1 MRRGRRRRRHRSGRC
16 RAWEARGRTGNDP
29 QQRGGFG
36 IDNPVHTFDK
46 HVAIP
51 RAGKHHRHAFILC
64 QAGID
69 ALSQGVTP
77 TLKLE
82 DRRPR
87 IKVVFVA
94 SLTRVEQLKKF
105 LPGHLG
111 CVMVWGEGTRA

>member
-1 MRRGRRRRRHRSGRC
+1 MTEPC
-16 RAWEARGRTGNDP
+16 
-29 QQRGGFG
+29 
-36 IDNPVHTFDK
+36 
-46 HVAIP
+46 
-51 RAGKHHRHAFILC
+51 AGKHHRHAFILC

-111 CVMVWGEGTRA
+111 CVMVWGAARGKEGGRDKSLN